1 MPMTARSRISASGK
15 TEEKATL
22 SGLFECIERNA
33 VFLTVEAFNVLGR
46 EFRPVDLLIM
56 PDATAPNLIANPV
69 GVVGY
74 QRGG

>member
-46 EFRPVDLLIM
+46 EFRRVDLSIV
-56 PDATAPNLIANPV
+56 PDASELSLISHPA
-69 GVVGY
+69 
-74 QRGG
+74 